1 MNETTLDRLINLVVA
16 QEICIETLTDRIN
29 KLEEEDR
36 LRKEKGNKLAL
47 KIQESLTKNKAVTQL
62 KETK

>member
-1 MNETTLDRLINLVVA
+1 MTLDRLINLVVA
-16 QEICIETLTDRIN
+16 QEFCIETLTDRIN

-36 LRKEKGNKLAL
+36 LRKGKGNKLAL
-47 KIQESLTKNKAVTQL
+47 KIQESLNKNKKVEEL